1 MSKGDLKNNI
11 DKNTSVKEDLFEAI
25 IGAVTLDTLWDFDK
39 IQDVVGVML
48 RPELILDADV
58 TDDNYIKLIQD
69 WESKHYNVFRS
80 FYIKKEVGMRVF
92 VLENNHFIGDMG
104 VQHRRA
110 CIIRK
115 LVTHIHM
122 AMSI

>member
-1 MSKGDLKNNI
+1 MIFWGKAEYK
-11 DKNTSVKEDLFEAI
+11 KE
-25 IGAVTLDTLWDFDK
+25 
-39 IQDVVGVML
+39 
-48 RPELILDADV
+48 ELP
-58 TDDNYIKLIQD
+58 
-69 WESKHYNVFRS
+69 FC
-80 FYIKKEVGMRVF
+80 YIKKEVGMRVF